1 MHDYRIQSDELA
13 HLRDLYKEG
22 GPLASLG
29 SLFQV
34 DLILDANV
42 VIGELLWIA
51 KRREKPDAR
60 SALLEVLE
68 AGTLKA
74 WAPTFLE
81 IEVNK
86 HIATVVAQGAD
97 KSEVVAHWQRLKCHI
112 RLVDVGGAPESPVGL
127 RDPKDV
133 PYLRLQERIEAGIL
147 SNDKD
152 VRAMGGKAIRPFRIL
167 GALRAYSRASA
178 VQVTLQVNG
187 LKLGSFALTMI
198 GELTK
203 RASRNLRKIAGAI
216 PRDVWVLAFLL
227 ASVLL
232 AIPEVRAWL
241 RKQTSRAAAPLAGPW
256 DMVCDLAQ
264 SLATEYQRVKTQSEA
279 QYASV
284 RAQLDEL
291 GGVDHDDARRV
302 PKQSE
307 R

>member
-1 MHDYRIQSDELA
+1 MHDYKIRSDELA

-29 SLFQV
+29 ALFQV

-42 VIGELLWIA
+42 VIGELRWIA
-51 KRREKPDAR
+51 KHRKNPDAR

-68 AGTLKA
+68 AGTLTA

-97 KSEVVAHWQRLKCHI
+97 KLEVVAHWQRLKCHI
-112 RLVDVGGAPESPVGL
+112 RLIDVGGVPDSPVGL
-127 RDPKDV
+127 RDPNDV

-147 SNDKD
+147 SSDKD

-178 VQVTLQVNG
+178 IQVTLQVNG
-187 LKLGSFALTMI
+187 LKLGSFALTLI
-198 GELTK
+198 GELIK
-203 RASRNLRKIAGAI
+203 RASRNLRKIGSAI
-216 PRDVWVLAFLL
+216 PRDMWLFAFLL

-232 AIPEVRAWL
+232 AMPEVRAWL
-241 RKQTSRAAAPLAGPW
+241 RKQASRVAAPVAGPW
-256 DMVCDLAQ
+256 GMVCDLALG
-264 SLATEYQRVKTQSEA
+264 LAAEYQRVKTQSEVE
-279 QYASV
+279 YASV

-291 GGVDHDDARRV
+291 GGIDHDDVR
-302 PKQSE
+302 KY
-307 R
+307 

>member
-1 MHDYRIQSDELA
+1 MHDYQIRSDELA

-29 SLFQV
+29 ALFQL

-42 VIGELLWIA
+42 VIGELRWIA
-51 KRREKPDAR
+51 KHRKKPDAR

-68 AGTLKA
+68 AGTLTA

-112 RLVDVGGAPESPVGL
+112 RLVDVGGAPDSSVGL
-127 RDPKDV
+127 RDPNDV

-178 VQVTLQVNG
+178 VHVTLQVNG
-187 LKLGSFALTMI
+187 FKLGTFALTMI
-198 GELTK
+198 AKLVGEVSRSFR
-203 RASRNLRKIAGAI
+203 RAASTVPRN
-216 PRDVWVLAFLL
+216 VWLFALLL
-227 ASVLL
+227 ASLVL

-241 RKQTSRAAAPLAGPW
+241 RTQVSRVAAPVAGPW
-256 DMVCDLAQ
+256 GMVCDLALG
-264 SLATEYQRVKTQSEA
+264 LAAEYQRVKTQSEA
-279 QYASV
+279 EYASV

-291 GGVDHDDARRV
+291 GGIDHDDAR
-302 PKQSE
+302 KS
-307 R
+307 